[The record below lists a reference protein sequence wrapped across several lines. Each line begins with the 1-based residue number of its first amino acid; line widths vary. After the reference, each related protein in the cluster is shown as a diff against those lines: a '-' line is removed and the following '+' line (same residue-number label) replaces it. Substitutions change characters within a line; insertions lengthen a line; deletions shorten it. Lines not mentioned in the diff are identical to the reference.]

1 MKLMQSL
8 AILEE
13 TPLSIWLR
21 ESGAAFFT
29 SLTVHSLAM
38 ALVVGIN
45 FAIAF
50 RLIGIVPKFDL
61 KPFLK
66 FYRLHWVAV
75 VVIFLS
81 GLALL
86 LAYPAK
92 ALTNPV
98 FYLKFSLLTSGLIIS
113 GWLQN
118 QIQTGRQTSLAEKKV
133 FWIAVASLLVWIGT
147 ITTGRFLAYTNSILL
162 ASRFF

>member
-1 MKLMQSL
+1 MEML
-8 AILEE
+8 ARIEE
-13 TPLSIWLR
+13 TALSIWFR
-21 ESGAAFFT
+21 ESDIAFFT
-29 SLTVHSLAM
+29 SLTLHSLAM
-38 ALVVGIN
+38 ALVVGVN

-50 RLIGIVPKFDL
+50 RLIKIVPEFAL

-66 FYRLHWVAV
+66 FYQLYWLAV

-81 GLALL
+81 GFALL
-86 LAYPAK
+86 FAYPAK

-98 FYLKFSLLTSGLIIS
+98 FYVKLSFLTIGLIIS

-118 QIQTGRQTSLAEKKV
+118 QIHNLNNGEQIQDKF
-133 FWIAVASLLVWIGT
+133 FWVATLSILVWIGT
-147 ITTGRFLAYTNSILL
+147 ITTGRFLAYTNSVLL